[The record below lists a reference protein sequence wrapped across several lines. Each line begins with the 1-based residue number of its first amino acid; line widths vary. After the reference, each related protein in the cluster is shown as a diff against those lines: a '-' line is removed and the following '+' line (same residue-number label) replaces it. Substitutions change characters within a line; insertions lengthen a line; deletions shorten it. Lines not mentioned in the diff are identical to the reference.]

1 MNKTIRIIITAIF
14 ILLLVT
20 ICLVACDKDSKAN
33 YGISDDEARKLSLDG
48 VTVAGNGATAVSK
61 LIKDKSG
68 KENNIKKRETS
79 GDGQLKYDITIQDYG
94 AFETYGW
101 DFITVDKTSAAPGE
115 TVTFQTHT
123 QWANDSHTEKREVHN
138 IAIEGEY
145 VEIQNNSFVM
155 PARDANILVMVGTYR
170 KLVIQQPS
178 NGRISTNKEWYNV
191 GMQED
196 IHITLNPDSGYA
208 YKENTLVLSWEVGYG
223 LESET
228 LYVDGE
234 TKTATHYLPSSYSE
248 ITLTCEFEIPQA
260 PTYGVSIDYPIENGT
275 ISVSKNSF
283 EENEK
288 VVVTVTPNS
297 GYLLDD
303 LWYDS
308 WTQITKVNNEY
319 AFNMPSHNI
328 VLHATFVENIFTI
341 TVNAPNGTVVL
352 KHDDTV
358 LENNKSRG
366 KEGVRVYTTPNSG
379 FRLESVSLSDNTI
392 LLTRSSDNEY
402 DYTMPE
408 ADVTL
413 TVSFVDETSAFGLY
427 GPAFANIYDEYN
439 TSDGEITLGDFKLKN
454 VYYDNALRND
464 DDLLTLVYE
473 VKCYN
478 GDQDDLGE
486 FVNTRLIS
494 IALEINCSITGTLR
508 AYGTSSI
515 NLFGVTEV
523 HPALYGDDYLK
534 GYVRITLFDD
544 GNEFHA
550 SEYVG
555 DDVQYILYARPIL
568 LYDI

>member
-20 ICLVACDKDSKAN
+20 ICFVACDKDSKTN
-33 YGISDDEARKLSLDG
+33 YGISDDDAKKLSLDG
-48 VTVAGNGATAVSK
+48 ITVVGNGTGSVSK
-61 LIKDKSG
+61 LIPDKSG
-68 KENNIKKRETS
+68 KENNMKKRETS
-79 GDGQLKYDITIQDYG
+79 GDGQILYDITVNYIATSDGFDY
-94 AFETYGW
+94 
-101 DFITVDKTSAAPGE
+101 ITLDKTSAKEGD
-115 TVTFQTHT
+115 TVTFTRNTNAISENEKFEIEIVFIDGSYYGGEGGTNIITSNSFIMPGRDILIYVQPKRLCRITKATNIQHGDIQISKDWLNSDDEFT
-123 QWANDSHTEKREVHN
+123 VTLIPENGYHYKNDSLVIHYTDGYEEHLYPNNN
-138 IAIEGEY
+138 IATR
-145 VEIQNNSFVM
+145 
-155 PARDANILVMVGTYR
+155 A
-170 KLVIQQPS
+170 
-178 NGRISTNKEWYNV
+178 KEWV
-191 GMQED
+191 R
-196 IHITLNPDSGYA
+196 NPA
-208 YKENTLVLSWEVGYG
+208 Y
-223 LESET
+223 
-228 LYVDGE
+228 
-234 TKTATHYLPSSYSE
+234 
-248 ITLTCEFEIPQA
+248 ITCEFEIPQA
-260 PTYGVSIDYPIENGT
+260 PTYGVSIDYAIENGT
-275 ISVSKNSF
+275 ISVTKNSF

-297 GYLLDD
+297 GYLLDE

-328 VLHATFVENIFTI
+328 MLHATFVENIFTI

-366 KEGVRVYTTPNSG
+366 KDGVRVYTTPNSG

-402 DYTMPE
+402 DFTMPE

-427 GPAFANIYDEYN
+427 GPAFANLYDEYD

-494 IALEINCSITGTLR
+494 IALEINCSITGTFR
-508 AYGTSSI
+508 AYGISSI
-515 NLFGVTEV
+515 NLFGVTAV
-523 HPALYGDDYLK
+523 HPLYGDDYLK
-534 GYVRITLFDD
+534 GYVRITLFDND
-544 GNEFHA
+544 DAFHA
-550 SEYVG
+550 SGYVG
-555 DDVQYILYARPIL
+555 PTAVPYISDARPIL
-568 LYDI
+568 LYEI